1 MSVDFNSMINKALSE
16 SQQRRAFGN
25 SAKFLEVDNVS
36 KSTETKSG
44 GELSVEDIA
53 NAMKSGRLKKEE
65 DNNFISTNGK
75 SFKIN
80 RTKEDKEENV
90 LSPMAMKSQE
100 KIVQMQNKITSIQE
114 NAEIATNRQNNV
126 AQSLRSIQRDPFIK

>member
-65 DNNFISTNGK
+65 DNKIEVKSLQPFEISNT
-75 SFKIN
+75 F
-80 RTKEDKEENV
+80 NV
-90 LSPMAMKSQE
+90 
-100 KIVQMQNKITSIQE
+100 
-114 NAEIATNRQNNV
+114 
-126 AQSLRSIQRDPFIK
+126 F